1 MKIKGLVKII
11 EQIDDMLINTGN
23 EMDDLNGDEDRYE
36 KLDQVYMAMD
46 SALEALKEIEE
57 I

>member
-36 KLDQVYMAMD
+36 KLDQVYMAID